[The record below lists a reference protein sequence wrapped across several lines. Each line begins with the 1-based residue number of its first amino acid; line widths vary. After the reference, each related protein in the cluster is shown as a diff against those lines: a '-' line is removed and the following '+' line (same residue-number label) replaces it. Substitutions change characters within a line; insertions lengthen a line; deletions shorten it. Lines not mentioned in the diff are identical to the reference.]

1 MEFSVFWHAS
11 RYGRNEDQH
20 EVARFLTWNDARNFL
35 PFIDTGCRRQYFAT
49 IDDGLNYYNFLVTKG
64 AGPLEVIAMQDY
76 PNLSIDDVLL
86 KQ

>member
-1 MEFSVFWHAS
+1 MKVRGGSHRLV
-11 RYGRNEDQH
+11 
-20 EVARFLTWNDARNFL
+20 T
-35 PFIDTGCRRQYFAT
+35 FIDTGCRHQYFAT